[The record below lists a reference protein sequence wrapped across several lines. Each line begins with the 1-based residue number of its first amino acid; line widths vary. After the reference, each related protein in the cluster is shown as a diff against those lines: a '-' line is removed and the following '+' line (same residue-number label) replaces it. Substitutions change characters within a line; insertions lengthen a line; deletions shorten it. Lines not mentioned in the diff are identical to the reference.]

1 MKSGEMGEEDGVGSS
16 LCREEEGKELILI
29 LCVCVC
35 VCFAFCIGLDNGLKR
50 REGEALKEEAKA

>member
-29 LCVCVC
+29 FVRVC
-35 VCFAFCIGLDNGLKR
+35 VCFSFCIGLDNG
-50 REGEALKEEAKA
+50 

>member
-29 LCVCVC
+29 FLVCVCVC
-35 VCFAFCIGLDNGLKR
+35 VCVCVFAFF
-50 REGEALKEEAKA
+50 EEA

>member
-16 LCREEEGKELILI
+16 LCREEEGKELILNF

-35 VCFAFCIGLDNGLKR
+35 VFFCFCIGLEND
-50 REGEALKEEAKA
+50 

>member
-1 MKSGEMGEEDGVGSS
+1 MKNGEMGGEMEWEAS

-35 VCFAFCIGLDNGLKR
+35 VFCFFIGLDNG
-50 REGEALKEEAKA
+50 